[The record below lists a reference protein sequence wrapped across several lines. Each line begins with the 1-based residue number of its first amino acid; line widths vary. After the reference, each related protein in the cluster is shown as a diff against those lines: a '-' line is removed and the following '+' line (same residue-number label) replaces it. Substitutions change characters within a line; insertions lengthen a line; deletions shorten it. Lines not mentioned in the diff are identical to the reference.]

1 MLIKNYSMTLVTDI
15 NLWNWSFVSSKTK
28 KWSDDI
34 RCGVARV
41 YHGSPFYDV
50 TWLVILI
57 FTAFKNLR
65 YYSFFICGW
74 PRFKMPDRQG
84 NMIED
89 LRGFPQFLQTS
100 VGILPQ
106 SVPWF
111 LSSHVLSQS
120 FFTNRNTIRL
130 ALHWITDRDFR

>member
-1 MLIKNYSMTLVTDI
+1 
-15 NLWNWSFVSSKTK
+15 
-28 KWSDDI
+28 
-34 RCGVARV
+34 
-41 YHGSPFYDV
+41 
-50 TWLVILI
+50 
-57 FTAFKNLR
+57 
-65 YYSFFICGW
+65 
-74 PRFKMPDRQG
+74 MPDRQG

-130 ALHWITDRDFR
+130 ALH